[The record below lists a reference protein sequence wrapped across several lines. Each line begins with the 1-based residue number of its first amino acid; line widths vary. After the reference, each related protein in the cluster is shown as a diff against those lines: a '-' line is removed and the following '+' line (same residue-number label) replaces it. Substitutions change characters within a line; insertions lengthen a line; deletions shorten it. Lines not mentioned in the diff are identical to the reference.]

1 MLTTTVSAFYTTT
14 EANHKISATMGGGT
28 LFKWSKNIT
37 SSQVEQMIRAE
48 KDIKKAILVFDS
60 ATAEFVNG
68 FRHDHNTFGLMIS
81 KLVSSNQF
89 RLAEAMLGRMKEEKC
104 DIKENIFMSI
114 CRGYGRVHKPLDAIR
129 VFHKMEDFQCKPTSK
144 SYITILS
151 ILVEENQ
158 LKVAYRFYR
167 YMKEMGIPPIL
178 ASLNILLKALCKNS
192 ETMDAAIRMF
202 REMPSRGF
210 TPDSYTYGTLI
221 NGLCK
226 LGKVD
231 DAKEL
236 FKEMETK
243 CCLPTVVTYTN
254 LIHGLCRSNNL
265 DEAMGFFE
273 EMISKGISPN
283 VFTYSSLMDGFC
295 KGGRSSEALELMH
308 KMISEG
314 HSPNMVTYS
323 SLIYGL
329 CKEGK
334 LQESLEILD
343 RMKLQGLK
351 PDAGQY
357 GKVII
362 GFCDINKFQEAA
374 NFIDE
379 MVLDGITPNR
389 ITWSLHVRIHNIV
402 VQGLCTTNNIDRA
415 FQLYLSLRTRGI
427 TVDTRTFDTLV
438 EMFCMKGD
446 LHKAARIVDEMMLD
460 GCVPNEDTWRSIVDG
475 FWSRRKVRESVDSL
489 QAELLSDVLD
499 S

>member
-1 MLTTTVSAFYTTT
+1 
-14 EANHKISATMGGGT
+14 MGGGT

-210 TPDSYTYGTLI
+210 TPDSYTY
-221 NGLCK
+221 
-226 LGKVD
+226 
-231 DAKEL
+231 
-236 FKEMETK
+236 
-243 CCLPTVVTYTN
+243 
-254 LIHGLCRSNNL
+254 

-475 FWSRRKVRESVDSL
+475 FWSRRKSNCSNSMFDERTCSMVEKFQRRREALCRVLLDDQHKSQFINSL
-489 QAELLSDVLD
+489 QAGTYILED
-499 S
+499 